1 MSTLSQ
7 QETGDF
13 PEAASPPMNNLLK
26 KISIIKESVILL
38 NEKGELE
45 KAMQWNRLLNELFSE
60 GKLKSEKECIL

>member
-13 PEAASPPMNNLLK
+13 PKASPPMNNLLK